1 MSDGPLQTNDS
12 ESESVVESPSIS
24 TSSMTPGIAL
34 GFVIIALLGV
44 LIVMGLKGGL
54 LNGSSSSSEDM
65 VKLKSEV
72 EARRNELNRQRVAM
86 GLSPLA
92 GNSEPIEDIAKR
104 LKSDANTL
112 VSLAGRFQEM
122 LAEKDAELTAKSSE
136 TLHSEQTRK
145 ALTDENARLQS
156 NLNRALV
163 EGADTERL
171 RSDLASMKSQ
181 RDALAVE
188 LTDTKAKMGTL
199 SGGVSDTEYAD
210 LKRRF
215 DEAQRGKDFFENQVK
230 ELKK

>member
-1 MSDGPLQTNDS
+1 MSDGPLQTNNP
-12 ESESVVESPSIS
+12 ESDIVVESSNSSKIPIS
-24 TSSMTPGIAL
+24 PAVAL

-92 GNSEPIEDIAKR
+92 GNSEPIEAIAKR
-104 LKSDANTL
+104 LKSDTDTL

-122 LAEKDAELTAKSSE
+122 LAEKDTELTAKSSQI
-136 TLHSEQTRK
+136 LHSEQTRK
-145 ALTDENARLQS
+145 ALSDDNARLQS
-156 NLNRALV
+156 DLNRALV
-163 EGADTERL
+163 GGADTERL
-171 RSDLASMKSQ
+171 RNDLISMKSQ
-181 RDALAVE
+181 RDALAAE
-188 LTDTKAKMGTL
+188 LADTKAKMVAMD
-199 SGGVSDTEYAD
+199 GGVSETEYAD

-215 DEAQRGKDFFENQVK
+215 DEAQRGKDFFENQVR